1 MGAIFYQEAFPS
13 FVQLAFNHA
22 IPFPEVRSDAACR
35 IAIKISIHLARFA
48 IALSAGEALWGRA
61 ESCPPTCECPPSP
74 EPDHPQAA
82 LRVFVA
88 TQRAAS
94 RLRDRMRSNPPPPR
108 IHTLPTHSRPIHD
121 WFPLFL
127 CPTPSLPTPYLRR
140 TIAVPPL
147 VHPRI
152 SPRNPNMKRR
162 RYGDGTAMIRP

>member
-1 MGAIFYQEAFPS
+1 MPVGAIFYQEAFPS

-35 IAIKISIHLARFA
+35 IAIKTSIHLARFA

-108 IHTLPTHSRPIHD
+108 IHPLPTHSPPFTIGSPSSYA
-121 WFPLFL
+121 PLSP
-127 CPTPSLPTPYLRR
+127 CQLPTFVVPSPYL
-140 TIAVPPL
+140 L
-147 VHPRI
+147 
-152 SPRNPNMKRR
+152 
-162 RYGDGTAMIRP
+162 